1 MKNRVRGRNEAA
13 PEFDFLAGVEIPI
26 KSREIAAGDFEAKHM
41 PPQEN
46 IACGPEIERDLVYLA
61 WINQRGMFPRIPVA
75 HAENPF
81 RDIHRE
87 AIRRDIDKFA
97 SEIRVHSRGLGEKS
111 RAYRAGNVQLLL

>member
-1 MKNRVRGRNEAA
+1 MKNRVRGGDEPA
-13 PEFDFLAGVEIPI
+13 PESDFLSGVKIPI
-26 KSREIAAGDFEAKHM
+26 KSREIAAGDFQAKHM

-46 IACGPEIERDLVYLA
+46 IACGPEIKRDLVYLA
-61 WINQRGMFPRIPVA
+61 WIGQSGVFPGLPVA

-97 SEIRVHSRGLGEKS
+97 SEIRVHSRGLGEES
-111 RAYRAGNVQLLL
+111 RAHRAGDVQLLL